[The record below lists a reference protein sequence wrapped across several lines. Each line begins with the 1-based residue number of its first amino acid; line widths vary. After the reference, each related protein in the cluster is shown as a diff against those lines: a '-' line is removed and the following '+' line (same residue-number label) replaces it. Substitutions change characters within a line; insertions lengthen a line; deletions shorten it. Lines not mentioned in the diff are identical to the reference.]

1 MFKYGMFNY
10 KYPVEVPWCG
20 DGVCTLYERDS
31 GNCPD
36 CTPTVGDGVCDPFLN
51 CILIP
56 ELPAWECDTDC
67 NPCDDGDACT
77 QTDTLFNGICIG
89 LNPVKCPVDACHD
102 AAGCDPATGQCSNPP
117 KPDGTPCPG
126 GACQVGICTP
136 NGGSGGPTVTSSSSS
151 GSGSSGAGGA
161 GGTAGNDVGGN
172 GAITSSSSN
181 GGPPDDSNGCS
192 CKTTG
197 GSSSGAAAWLALGLL
212 AVVRRRQNDSRAI
225 SWR

>member
-1 MFKYGMFNY
+1 M
-10 KYPVEVPWCG
+10 
-20 DGVCTLYERDS
+20 
-31 GNCPD
+31 
-36 CTPTVGDGVCDPFLN
+36 
-51 CILIP
+51 
-56 ELPAWECDTDC
+56 
-67 NPCDDGDACT
+67 
-77 QTDTLFNGICIG
+77 
-89 LNPVKCPVDACHD
+89 KCPVDACHD

-136 NGGSGGPTVTSSSSS
+136 NGGSGGPTVTSSSSR

-225 SWR
+225 FGDKSCSLSISLLLPFAPLALLLATRQLESETNANRAGNRRDSAGGKPRTRTSTGRTTVPATARSMVR